1 MALRRRGLI
10 LTWTVDVA
18 FFSASPCG
26 LPQNLG
32 GSGGLGGG
40 PVLALKIP
48 CIKLWSGSSSISA
61 DYTSL
66 PLRTGG
72 NQEHVHP

>member
-1 MALRRRGLI
+1 MLRVVRSDLTSQTERERERKSVPSYIYTHVSNIHPLMAFRRGGLI

-40 PVLALKIP
+40 PF
-48 CIKLWSGSSSISA
+48 
-61 DYTSL
+61 
-66 PLRTGG
+66 
-72 NQEHVHP
+72 